1 MADRGSRAAAGA
13 EPVHVQ
19 MSKATIAETIISDR
33 SKGDQP
39 DFRDLPD
46 GGILWK
52 ASLVLLNYIE
62 KKALDTVKG
71 KRVLELGSGAGH
83 LAIALYRLGAQIT
96 CTERKFNGNYDRLVA
111 AVESERS
118 NAVEGASITA
128 CELEWGADSFKNS
141 PLSTQPFDF
150 DVIIMSEL
158 IYEPDSHDL
167 LVETLQKVCKSDTLI
182 YSIFCD
188 RPFSFMFFV
197 KLHDAGGFNVEAV
210 ADDEVDLLGM
220 QPDARVCMHRIRLSN
235 D

>member
-1 MADRGSRAAAGA
+1 MCPGGRRVGSG
-13 EPVHVQ
+13 VHCTCK
-19 MSKATIAETIISDR
+19 MSKSTIAETIISEQ

-71 KRVLELGSGAGH
+71 KKVLELGSGAGH
-83 LAIALYRLGAQIT
+83 LAIALHRLGAKIT
-96 CTERKFNGNYDRLVA
+96 CTERKFNGNYDRLA
-111 AVESERS
+111 AAAQAEQGNV
-118 NAVEGASITA
+118 VEGASIGA
-128 CELEWGADSFKNS
+128 CELEWGADSFVKS
-141 PLSTQPFDF
+141 PLATQPIDF

-158 IYEPDSHDL
+158 IYEPDSHEL
-167 LVETLQKVCKSDTLI
+167 LLETLQKVCKPSTLI

-197 KLHDAGGFNVEAV
+197 KLHDAGGFIVEAIP
-210 ADDEVDLLGM
+210 DDEVDLLGM
-220 QPDARVCMHRIRLSN
+220 QPDARVCMHRIRLSSE
-235 D
+235 

>member
-1 MADRGSRAAAGA
+1 
-13 EPVHVQ
+13 
-19 MSKATIAETIISDR
+19 MSKTIAEQIIGEQS
-33 SKGDQP
+33 SGDQP

-62 KKALDTVKG
+62 KKAIDTIKG
-71 KRVLELGSGAGH
+71 KKVLELGSGAGH
-83 LAIALYRLGAQIT
+83 LAIALHRLGAQIT
-96 CTERKFNGNYDRLVA
+96 CTERQLNGNYDRLLA
-111 AVESERS
+111 AVEEER
-118 NAVEGASITA
+118 ARPVDGASIKA
-128 CELEWGADSFKNS
+128 CELEWGAESFSKS
-141 PLSTQPFDF
+141 PLSSESLDF

-167 LVETLQKVCKSDTLI
+167 LVETLQKVCKPDTLI

-197 KLHDAGGFNVEAV
+197 KLHDAGGFAVEAIP
-210 ADDEVDLLGM
+210 DEEVDLLGM

-235 D
+235 E